1 MVEATPADDAAAA
14 APSVEEAFLQWL
26 DDHGADRSK
35 LDWPVYDERNNRC
48 ARAKCDVGN
57 DDFCLRVP
65 EALMMTPTKA
75 EASEIGEAVTRH
87 GLRARRA
94 DARVAAP
101 PRRRRGAAY
110 ASRIERFADQTFRG
124 SSVASR
130 RAFVRGESARLR
142 PRRGGAPASA
152 ARRRACVRGESTRL
166 RPSRTSV
173 RRRGDVLL
181 ATFIVSEMR
190 KGEDS
195 FWAPYL
201 ATLGPP
207 ETVCDWDAS
216 DLAELSDPDLS
227 ERSESRDRW
236 VKDLHDRYHVKEL
249 CPRYPELFPAD
260 WFSYVRRAEISLM
273 NRGDAAAATWTSRG
287 EELWRRRG

>member
-1 MVEATPADDAAAA
+1 MARRSWCRPVQARLAGVRRTQQPLRAREVRRGERRFLSARARSAHDDADEGRGVRDRRGGHAPRAARAPRGRTGRGAAAA
-14 APSVEEAFLQWL
+14 TPRCRVRV
-26 DDHGADRSK
+26 ADR
-35 LDWPVYDERNNRC
+35 
-48 ARAKCDVGN
+48 
-57 DDFCLRVP
+57 
-65 EALMMTPTKA
+65 
-75 EASEIGEAVTRH
+75 
-87 GLRARRA
+87 
-94 DARVAAP
+94 
-101 PRRRRGAAY
+101 
-110 ASRIERFADQTFRG
+110 TFRG
-124 SSVASR
+124 SNVSR
-130 RAFVRGESARLR
+130 IVRGESARLR
-142 PRRGGAPASA
+142 PWRVGAPASA